1 MPAEVSCTLTPT
13 EDLIERWVTPK
24 LPANAVV
31 VGDVDLA
38 HCARTVDTFIAGV
51 PSGPGYCV
59 QIARAADNPRYNA
72 EAKPAAPLR
81 KVMAQAGAAC

>member
-13 EDLIERWVTPK
+13 EDLIERWMTPK

-38 HCARTVDTFIAGV
+38 VVT
-51 PSGPGYCV
+51 
-59 QIARAADNPRYNA
+59 
-72 EAKPAAPLR
+72 
-81 KVMAQAGAAC
+81 